1 LRHRRYKGERMT
13 ATTSDQRRL
22 ADLSVSELVDIR
34 MLDNRL
40 SKAEY
45 WIRQTA
51 ARLRGEPVVEQAAKI
66 DTHASHGVDLRVEVW
81 CALRECD
88 PHFDRD
94 SHNIVARLDGRTVMK
109 ADAVNHFNTGD
120 DLHDQTSRSIPDM
133 RVCHLFRTLYE
144 QGAQRN
150 WDVLVRIGEISVEVS
165 YGHRLTADRATSCHQ

>member
-1 LRHRRYKGERMT
+1 MT
-13 ATTSDQRRL
+13 ASTSGHRRL
-22 ADLSVSELVDIR
+22 ADLSVSQVVDIR

-45 WIRQTA
+45 WIHGA
-51 ARLRGEPVVEQAAKI
+51 VARLRDEAVVEQAASV

-94 SHNIVARLDGRTVMK
+94 NHNIVATLDGRTVME

-120 DLHDQTSRSIPDM
+120 DRHDQTSRSITGM
-133 RVCHLFRTLYE
+133 RVCHLFRALYQ

-150 WDVLVRIGEISVEVS
+150 WDVLVRIGEIYVEVS
-165 YGHRLTADRATSCHQ
+165 YGHRLMAHRGASCHQ

>member
-1 LRHRRYKGERMT
+1 MT

-51 ARLRGEPVVEQAAKI
+51 ARLHGEPVVEQAAKV
-66 DTHASHGVDLRVEVW
+66 DTHASHDVDLRVEVW

-88 PHFDRD
+88 PDFDRD

-109 ADAVNHFNTGD
+109 ADAVNHFNTED
-120 DLHDQTSRSIPDM
+120 DPHDQTSRSIPDL

-165 YGHRLTADRATSCHQ
+165 YGHRLTADRGTSCHQ